1 MKAGIK
7 FLTLLLALSALFSCK
22 PEYTI
27 AESTVPT
34 LHEGQVL
41 WLDLTR
47 FTHTNTSDPVALRQH
62 WDALHLTT
70 TLQGLVNRTAPRLY
84 IDFVVNAGHDIDQY
98 WWDKYSEPGEWL
110 AGRDKVV
117 IFDPVKACDVF
128 KDMIKGLVVY
138 DPNVAAT
145 SCLASMVA
153 GVEDLV
159 AVRYDTT
166 PGSVYNR
173 MVTRGYPVKVWLV
186 NEDGSSKFASKGEAY
201 RWAID
206 NYLKTGKC
214 ETAYAAY
221 YIDQAWMKN
230 PSATNINHHQLTNHD
245 FFISHRSFFF
255 DLSPWADEPATDNPD
270 APAGEDFDL
279 MKEMLMEIY
288 KHNNNGD
295 VFCHIGG
302 FPAWPFKYTSFRNV
316 GGIHT
321 PETTEWKFAEIIS
334 AYNAFKDADAVAYG
348 ALANASFW
356 QHFPLQETY
365 PQKWVTRQELKDKGY
380 LTADGKVDR
389 SKRYVLLYVGDYDA
403 ASWVSQTS
411 PTIWDDPQRG
421 KVPMMWSISP
431 ILARRSPQ
439 ALHYMWKSATPN
451 DYFASGDNGAGY
463 LNPGALEEPRDYSH
477 LPSGIAQWAAHCKPW
492 YKQWDITVTGFVI
505 DGNAKGMSREGF
517 KAYASFSPNG
527 VVPQRT
533 LNNAYISQVDGMPI
547 LRAGG
552 SAGAEQPTEA
562 ASVIRE
568 TVLGH
573 TNMPFYWFR
582 AVLKTPTWYVTTY
595 ENLKKNDPNI
605 VWTSGPEFFELLRC
619 YLEEQ

>member
-1 MKAGIK
+1 M
-7 FLTLLLALSALFSCK
+7 
-22 PEYTI
+22 
-27 AESTVPT
+27 
-34 LHEGQVL
+34 
-41 WLDLTR
+41 
-47 FTHTNTSDPVALRQH
+47 
-62 WDALHLTT
+62 
-70 TLQGLVNRTAPRLY
+70 
-84 IDFVVNAGHDIDQY
+84 
-98 WWDKYSEPGEWL
+98 
-110 AGRDKVV
+110 
-117 IFDPVKACDVF
+117 
-128 KDMIKGLVVY
+128 
-138 DPNVAAT
+138 
-145 SCLASMVA
+145 
-153 GVEDLV
+153 
-159 AVRYDTT
+159 
-166 PGSVYNR
+166 
-173 MVTRGYPVKVWLV
+173 
-186 NEDGSSKFASKGEAY
+186 
-201 RWAID
+201 
-206 NYLKTGKC
+206 KTGRMDGR
-214 ETAYAAY
+214 YAGFY
-221 YIDQAWMKN
+221 QDQFWREKPLNA
-230 PSATNINHHQLTNHD
+230 PTNHHTLTNHD
-245 FFISHRSFFF
+245 FFISRGAFFF
-255 DLSPWADEPATDNPD
+255 DLSPWPDEATDDPGQPIGTD
-270 APAGEDFDL
+270 YRTL
-279 MKEMLMEIY
+279 CEMLQQAHDLRRGTVPCY
-288 KHNNNGD
+288 
-295 VFCHIGG
+295 IGG
-302 FPAWPFKYTSFRNV
+302 FPAWAYKYTKRV
-316 GGIHT
+316 GGKH
-321 PETTEWKFAEIIS
+321 EDVQTEWQFAELIS
-334 AYNAFKDADAVAYG
+334 RYMAFKDADAIGYG

-477 LPSGIAQWAAHCKPW
+477 LPSGVAQWAAHCKPW

-533 LNNAYISQVDGMPI
+533 LGNAYISQVDGMPI

-568 TVLGH
+568 TVKGH

-595 ENLKKNDPNI
+595 ENLKKNDPDI
-605 VWTSGPEFFELLRC
+605 VWTSGPEFFELIRC